1 MNPTIKSQT
10 ADQAGK
16 SLVATF
22 VTYLLVKYA
31 KMEIDLVIIIM
42 PALTVLL
49 AWISSKI
56 GDPTIASFFGGS
68 GQTPAPEE
76 PEVPPAA

>member
-1 MNPTIKSQT
+1 MNPTIKSQA

-16 SLVATF
+16 SLVATL
-22 VTYLLVKYA
+22 VTYLLVKYGN
-31 KMEIDLVIIIM
+31 MDVELVLIIM
-42 PALTVLL
+42 PALTLL
-49 AWISSKI
+49 FAWLSSKI

-68 GQTPAPEE
+68 VPASDT